1 VYGAL
6 ERLSALVVDAPE
18 TTLAKLPRELEPF
31 AKIAGE
37 SRARVDEALDDDLN
51 TPVVLAVLA
60 DLAKAANELAD
71 LAQKRRKD
79 ASLWK
84 GVPHVASQVS
94 VALRSALD
102 AVGLLQTPAEVYHTR
117 SRARRLAVRGL
128 SPEQIDAKL
137 AERRAA
143 RDAKDFARGDALRA
157 ELEGLGVEVADT
169 PTGTTWR
176 VLP

>member
-1 VYGAL
+1 MTTAPADTHVHSTPPRPAGFHRVTAPGWLRVLWTTPLFFGIGAG
-6 ERLSALVVDAPE
+6 LVV
-18 TTLAKLPRELEPF
+18 LIRW
-31 AKIAGE
+31 
-37 SRARVDEALDDDLN
+37 
-51 TPVVLAVLA
+51 
-60 DLAKAANELAD
+60 AAHWHP
-71 LAQKRRKD
+71 
-79 ASLWK
+79 LWK